1 MGEGDVTQLALAGHE
16 MPIAHGD
23 DDWWPTP
30 PWLAERIV
38 AWANPGPGDSILEPS
53 AGDGALVRAIRALD
67 ARRCGA
73 HEWTRITAVELRPER
88 EPWLRAADADDVVIG
103 DWPTVAAAW
112 AMRDRPSFDLAIS
125 NPPFS
130 LIAQHL
136 YPMVA
141 VARRAVVL
149 LPLTALEGQERHRE
163 VWSRVVLE
171 RLAILVSRP
180 RFGGHTSPATA
191 YCVVEIRRR
200 RPGEQGGES
209 AARVEWW

>member
-1 MGEGDVTQLALAGHE
+1 MTQLALGGCGDS
-16 MPIAHGD
+16 PIEHGVD
-23 DDWWPTP
+23 EWWPTP

-38 AWANPGPGDSILEPS
+38 EWADPIAGESIVEPS
-53 AGDGALVRAIRALD
+53 AGDGALVRAIRAHD
-67 ARRCGA
+67 ARRCGV
-73 HEWTRITAVELRPER
+73 HEWSLVTAVELRHER
-88 EPWLRAADADDVVIG
+88 EPELRAAGADDVVIG
-103 DWPTVAAAW
+103 DWPTVAATW
-112 AMRDRPSFDLAIS
+112 SMRDRPTFDLAIS

-130 LIAQHL
+130 LVAQHL

-141 VARRAVVL
+141 VAHRAVVL

-191 YCVVEIRRR
+191 YCVVEILRRR
-200 RPGEQGGES
+200 AGVNYQQPT
-209 AARVEWW
+209 VEWWT